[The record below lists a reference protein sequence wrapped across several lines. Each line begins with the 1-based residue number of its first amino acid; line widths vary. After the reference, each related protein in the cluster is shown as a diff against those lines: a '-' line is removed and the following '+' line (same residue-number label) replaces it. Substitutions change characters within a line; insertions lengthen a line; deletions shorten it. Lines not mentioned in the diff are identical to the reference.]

1 MKITKEQK
9 QEMQQLLERLQ
20 RRIEVAYGCADSSN
34 NSWTL
39 TEMMMNVAKI
49 EQGIKELDI
58 TYQEKTMDKGTTI
71 HVFGTFEV
79 AGDLGRYTKKNSRSK
94 TIRRTVR
101 HSRTR

>member
-39 TEMMMNVAKI
+39 TAMMMNVAKI
-49 EQGIKELDI
+49 EQGIKKLEI
-58 TYQEKTMDKGTTI
+58 TY
-71 HVFGTFEV
+71 
-79 AGDLGRYTKKNSRSK
+79 
-94 TIRRTVR
+94 
-101 HSRTR
+101 